1 MNDLI
6 EALVAWA
13 GQGALIIDHMA
24 RTAASGHSEGYI
36 EESLNSVLRSALE
49 PLADRHAA
57 TDIAAAAEVLA
68 DVVET
73 VGSEIYLVDMD
84 ALEDET

>member
-1 MNDLI
+1 MDDLI

-13 GQGALIIDHMA
+13 GQSALIIDHMA
-24 RTAASGHSEGYI
+24 RTAERGHCEG
-36 EESLNSVLRSALE
+36 SMQGAFDRVLRSAIE

-57 TDIAAAAEVLA
+57 ADIAAAADVLA

-73 VGSEIYLVDMD
+73 VGSEVYLVDLD
-84 ALEDET
+84 Q